1 MKEVETTLERL
12 WQRRD
17 VIKTND
23 KALEMSREVVVA
35 RVQGEVDAFLVDAW
49 KRTRKGA
56 RNIHFNYGFGATTNN
71 TVSLTG
77 LIATTVPG
85 VSTPFSG
92 SLGGESMKT
101 DSSDLG
107 VEYYFKDNW
116 AVELGAIFSNAVR
129 EDEFVDYGTLSYD
142 EEKYVGTFAGVKYCF
157 DVINKSGG
165 GGLNGRTRLF
175 ANARLGLMA
184 DYDISGTVAFLGSTE
199 TVDLASSGDAYF
211 TLGLGAGVLYAW
223 TDHIALELGVN
234 VVNSITGMDGEW
246 SFSGPDG
253 SGGSYS
259 GDYST
264 DLSMTR
270 AYLGVLVGF

>member
-1 MKEVETTLERL
+1 MKEVKTSLEQL
-12 WQRRD
+12 QQRRT
-17 VIKTND
+17 VILNTN
-23 KALEMSREVVVA
+23 KALGVSRKATAA
-35 RVQGEVDAFLVDAW
+35 RVKTEVDEFLVDAW

-77 LIATTVPG
+77 VTVNGLG

-92 SLGGESMKT
+92 VLGGESMKT

-107 VEYYFKDNW
+107 VEYYFRDNW
-116 AVELGAIFSNAVR
+116 AVEVGAIFSNAVR
-129 EDEFVDYGTLSYD
+129 EDESVDFGTLSYD
-142 EEKYVGTFAGVKYCF
+142 AEKYVGSFAGVKYSF
-157 DVINKSGG
+157 ETVNESGG

-175 ANARLGLMA
+175 LNARLGLMQE
-184 DYDISGTVAFLGSTE
+184 YDISGKVSHLAGGPP
-199 TVDLASSGDAYF
+199 VDLSSSGDAYL

-234 VVNSITGMDGEW
+234 VVNSITDMEGEW
-246 SFSGPDG
+246 SFSGTTPT
-253 SGGSYS
+253 GGSYS

-264 DLSMTR
+264 DLSLTR
-270 AYLGVLVGF
+270 AYLGILVGF